1 MVCKIQLDFFSV
13 KSFMKFLIILVFSSP
28 EHKVLRVSYCDNAV
42 SVMHRP
48 SSVDIRCQLFGLC
61 TL

>member
-13 KSFMKFLIILVFSSP
+13 KSFMNFLIILVFSSP

-42 SVMHRP
+42 SVMYHP